1 VGINAQYL
9 PAHQSV
15 SDIIT
20 GIVATG
26 AIILGYQQWRAARNE
41 QSLEKFY
48 ERLETTN
55 QKFEA
60 WPGARELLGRYPIK

>member
-1 VGINAQYL
+1 LGINAQYL

-26 AIILGYQQWRAARNE
+26 AIILGY
-41 QSLEKFY
+41 
-48 ERLETTN
+48 
-55 QKFEA
+55 
-60 WPGARELLGRYPIK
+60 